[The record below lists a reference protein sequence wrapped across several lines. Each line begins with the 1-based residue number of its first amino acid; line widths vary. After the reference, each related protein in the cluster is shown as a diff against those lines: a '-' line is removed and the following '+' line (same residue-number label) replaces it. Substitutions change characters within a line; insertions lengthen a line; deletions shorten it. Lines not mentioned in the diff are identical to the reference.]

1 MSASASPPL
10 RYTGLRIKRLEDPR
24 LLTGRGRYLDDLGLP
39 RMLFASFVRSPHA
52 HARIVR
58 IDAAAARAWPGVAAV
73 VTADDLRA
81 VTRPLSPRL
90 DGPGY
95 TPTAWP
101 ALADG
106 VASFCGEAVAAVVAV
121 NPYVAADARELVTVE
136 WETRPAVAT
145 IDQALESNR
154 ILFQRRYR
162 QGDVDGAFAGA
173 PIVLRETFEHGRCA
187 PSPLELRGI
196 LADWDGEALTVWSPH
211 QAPSLLRTAL
221 ADALALPHARI
232 RIISPDVGGGF
243 GLKMQVFPE
252 DVTVAA
258 LSRRLG
264 RPVKWL
270 EERRENL
277 AAASQA
283 RGQRTTVE
291 LAAAADGTLLALRSR
306 VMSDNGAYHA
316 YPTTGVLEPLGTAS
330 IMPGPYRISTSEFEA
345 LALATHEPPLG
356 AYRGVGMTMGAFV
369 AERMLDL
376 LAARLRLDPAEIR
389 RRNLIPREAYPF
401 TSATGYTYDSGD
413 FPKALEE
420 ALAAVEY
427 DKLRHEQEAAR
438 AAGRLV
444 GIGIACYT
452 EYTGMGSAGFR
463 RRGAV
468 EVPGIE
474 AATVTMD
481 ADATARCAVSFP
493 TQGQGHAT
501 TVAQIVAD
509 RLGLT
514 LEDVRLQRVDTA
526 ESPRGSGTFASRGTV
541 AILGTAAVAA
551 DRVGEKLRALA
562 ALRLEA
568 AAADVELAGGRA
580 YVRGFPDRSIALAEI
595 ARIAYSPPQDG
606 LPDGF
611 APGLQATV
619 YCDLPGP
626 TFSGAVHVAVVEV
639 DPATGRVAVRR
650 YALVEDCGRVINPV
664 IVEGQIH
671 GAVAQ
676 GIGEAL
682 LESVVHDDAGQLL
695 TATLMDYALPRA
707 DDLPLL
713 EIGHLETLSPVT
725 PGGVKGM
732 GEGGTIGAPAA
743 IANAVADAVRHLGV
757 QITTLPIRP
766 EWLLQSSATRPERPN
781 MRTS

>member
-1 MSASASPPL
+1 MNVGDSPPL
-10 RYTGLRIKRLEDPR
+10 RYTGMRIKRLEDPR
-24 LLTGRGRYLDDLGLP
+24 LLTGRGRYLDDLALP

-58 IDAAAARAWPGVAAV
+58 IDATAARALPGVAAV
-73 VTADDLRA
+73 ITAEDLRA
-81 VTRPLSPRL
+81 VTRPLAPRL
-90 DGPGY
+90 DGAGF

-101 ALADG
+101 ALADD
-106 VASFCGEAVAAVVAV
+106 VARYCGEAVAAVIAAD
-121 NPYVAADARELVTVE
+121 PYVVADARELVTVE
-136 WETRPAVAT
+136 WEPRPAVVT
-145 IDQALESNR
+145 IDQALTSNQ
-154 ILFQRRYR
+154 ILFQRCHR
-162 QGDVDGAFAGA
+162 QGDVDRAFASA
-173 PIVLRETFEHGRCA
+173 PIVIRETFEHGRCA
-187 PSPLELRGI
+187 PSPIELRGI
-196 LADWDGEALTVWSPH
+196 LADWDGDALTIWSGN
-211 QAPSLLRTAL
+211 QSPSLMRTAL
-221 ADALALPHARI
+221 AEALGLPHARV

-252 DVTVAA
+252 DVAVAA
-258 LSRRLG
+258 LTRRLG

-291 LAAAADGTLLALRSR
+291 MAAATDGTVLALRSR

-330 IMPGPYRISTSEFEA
+330 IMPGPYRIGAYEFEA
-345 LALATHEPPLG
+345 LALATHKPPLG

-369 AERMLDL
+369 TERMLDL
-376 LAARLRLDPAEIR
+376 VAARLSLDPAEVR

-420 ALAAVEY
+420 ALAAIDY
-427 DKLRHEQEAAR
+427 DKLRHEQAASR
-438 AAGRLV
+438 SEGRLV
-444 GIGIACYT
+444 GIGMACYT

-474 AATVTMD
+474 AATVTVD
-481 ADATARCAVSFP
+481 ADATVRCAVSFP

-509 RLGLT
+509 RLGLR

-541 AILGTAAVAA
+541 AMLGSAAVAA

-562 ALRLEA
+562 GSRLEA

-580 YVRGFPDRSIALAEI
+580 FVRGFPDRAIALAEI
-595 ARIAYSPPQDG
+595 TRLAYSPPLGG
-606 LPDGF
+606 LPEGLT
-611 APGLQATV
+611 PGLQATV

-626 TFSGAVHVAVVEV
+626 TFSGAVHVAVVEI

-650 YALVEDCGRVINPV
+650 YALVEDCGRVVNPV

-682 LESVVHDDAGQLL
+682 LESVVYDDDGQLL

-713 EIGHLETLSPVT
+713 EIGHLETPSPLT

-732 GEGGTIGAPAA
+732 GEGGTIGAPAT

-766 EWLLQSSATRPERPN
+766 ESLLRGSTARPER
-781 MRTS
+781 RT

>member
-1 MSASASPPL
+1 MTAGDGPPL
-10 RYTGLRIKRLEDPR
+10 RYTGMRIKRLEDPR

-58 IDAAAARAWPGVAAV
+58 IDTRAASALPGVVDV

-81 VTRPLSPRL
+81 VTKPLAPRL
-90 DGPGY
+90 EGSGF

-106 VASFCGEAVAAVVAV
+106 VARYCGEAVAVVVAES
-121 NPYVAADARELVTVE
+121 PYVAADARDRVE
-136 WETRPAVAT
+136 VAWESKAAVAT
-145 IDQALESNR
+145 IDQALAANQ

-162 QGDVDGAFAGA
+162 QGDVDGAFARA
-173 PIVLRETFEHGRCA
+173 PIVVRETFEHGRCA
-187 PSPLELRGI
+187 PSPLEVRGI
-196 LADWDGEALTVWSPH
+196 LADWDGEALTIWSGN
-211 QAPSLLRTAL
+211 QSPSIMRTAL
-221 ADALALPHARI
+221 ADALGLPHARV
-232 RIISPDVGGGF
+232 RIVCPDVGGGF

-252 DVTVAA
+252 DVAVAA
-258 LSRRLG
+258 LARRLG

-291 LAAAADGTLLALRSR
+291 LAAAADGTVLALRSC

-316 YPTTGVLEPLGTAS
+316 FPTTGVLEPLGTAS
-330 IMPGPYRISTSEFEA
+330 IMPGPYRISAYEFEA
-345 LALATHEPPLG
+345 LALATHKPPLG

-376 LAARLRLDPAEIR
+376 AAQRLGLDPAEIR

-401 TSATGYTYDSGD
+401 TSATGYVYDSGD
-413 FPKALEE
+413 YLKALEE
-420 ALAAVEY
+420 ALAVVEY
-427 DKLRHEQEAAR
+427 DKLRLEQSDAR
-438 AAGRLV
+438 AVGRLV

-468 EVPGIE
+468 EMPGIE
-474 AATVTMD
+474 AATVTID
-481 ADATARCAVSFP
+481 ADATVRCAVSFP

-501 TVAQIVAD
+501 TIAQLVAD
-509 RLGLT
+509 RLGLA

-526 ESPRGSGTFASRGTV
+526 ESPPGSGTFASRGTV
-541 AILGTAAVAA
+541 AMLGTAAAAA
-551 DRVGEKLRALA
+551 DRVGDKLRALA
-562 ALRLEA
+562 AHRLEA
-568 AAADVELAGGRA
+568 SAADVELAGGRA
-580 YVRGFPDRSIALAEI
+580 FVRGFPGRSIAVAELT
-595 ARIAYSPPQDG
+595 RLAYSPPLGG
-606 LPDGF
+606 LPAGL
-611 APGLQATV
+611 APGLEATV
-619 YCDLPGP
+619 FCDLPGP

-639 DPATGRVAVRR
+639 DAATGRVAVRR

-695 TATLMDYALPRA
+695 TATLMDYALPKA
-707 DDLPLL
+707 DDVPSF
-713 EIGHLETLSPVT
+713 EIVHLETLSPVT

-757 QITTLPIRP
+757 QITTLPIRA
-766 EWLLQSSATRPERPN
+766 ESLLGASARSGTRL
-781 MRTS
+781 T

>member
-1 MSASASPPL
+1 MSAGDSPPL
-10 RYTGLRIKRLEDPR
+10 RYTGMRIKRLEDPR
-24 LLTGRGRYLDDLGLP
+24 LLSGRGRYLDDLALP

-58 IDAAAARAWPGVAAV
+58 IDAGAARALPGVVAV
-73 VTADDLRA
+73 LTADDLRSA
-81 VTRPLSPRL
+81 AKPLAPRL
-90 DGPGY
+90 DGTGF

-106 VASFCGEAVAAVVAV
+106 VARYCGEAVAAVVAAS
-121 NPYVAADARELVTVE
+121 PYVAADACELVTVD
-136 WETRPAVAT
+136 WEPRPAVAT
-145 IDQALESNR
+145 IEQALASQQ
-154 ILFQRRYR
+154 ILFERRHR
-162 QGDVDGAFAGA
+162 QGDVDGAFARA
-173 PIVLRETFEHGRCA
+173 AIVLRETFEHGRCA
-187 PSPLELRGI
+187 PSPLEVRGA
-196 LADWDGEALTVWSPH
+196 LADWDGEALTIWSGS
-211 QAPSLLRTAL
+211 QSPSMMRTAL
-221 ADALALPHARI
+221 AEALGLPHARV
-232 RIISPDVGGGF
+232 RIITPDVGGGF

-252 DVTVAA
+252 DVALGA

-264 RPVKWL
+264 RPVKWI

-277 AAASQA
+277 VAATQA

-291 LAAAADGTLLALRSR
+291 LAAAADGTVLALRAR

-330 IMPGPYRISTSEFEA
+330 IMPGPYRISAYEFEA
-345 LALATHEPPLG
+345 LALATNKPPLG

-376 LAARLRLDPAEIR
+376 LAERLQLDPAEVR
-389 RRNLIPREAYPF
+389 RRNLIPRNAYPF

-413 FPKALEE
+413 YPKALEE
-420 ALAAVEY
+420 ALAAVGYE
-427 DKLRHEQEAAR
+427 DLRREQRSGR
-438 AAGRLV
+438 ADGRLM

-474 AATVTMD
+474 AATVTVD
-481 ADATARCAVSFP
+481 ADATVRCSVSFP

-501 TVAQIVAD
+501 TIAQLVAD
-509 RLGLT
+509 RLGLR
-514 LEDVRLQRVDTA
+514 LEDVRLERADTA

-541 AILGTAAVAA
+541 AMVGSAAVAA
-551 DRVGEKLRALA
+551 DQIGDKLRILA
-562 ALRLEA
+562 AHRLEA
-568 AAADVELAGGRA
+568 AHRDVELSGGRA
-580 YVRGFPDRSIALAEI
+580 FVRGFPDRSVALAEI
-595 ARIAYSPPQDG
+595 ARMAYSPPRGG
-606 LPDGF
+606 LPDGV
-611 APGLQATV
+611 APGLAATV

-639 DPATGRVAVRR
+639 DPATGRVALKR

-682 LESVVHDDAGQLL
+682 LESVVYDGDGQLL

-707 DDLPLL
+707 DDLPSF
-713 EIGHLETLSPVT
+713 EVSHLETPSPLT

-732 GEGGTIGAPAA
+732 GEGGTIGAPAT

-766 EWLLQSSATRPERPN
+766 ESLLGRSAMRAERP
-781 MRTS
+781 T

>member
-1 MSASASPPL
+1 MSAGEAPPM
-10 RYTGLRIKRLEDPR
+10 RYTGMRIKRVEDPR

-39 RMLFASFVRSPHA
+39 RMLFASFVRSPYA

-58 IDAAAARAWPGVAAV
+58 IDAAAARVLPGVVAV

-81 VTRPLSPRL
+81 VAKPLAPRL
-90 DGPGY
+90 DGGGF

-106 VASFCGEAVAAVVAV
+106 VARFCGEAVATVVATSA
-121 NPYVAADARELVTVE
+121 YVAADARELVTIE
-136 WETRPAVAT
+136 WEAKPVVAS
-145 IDQALESNR
+145 IDQALASNQ
-154 ILFQRRYR
+154 ILFQRRHR
-162 QGDVDGAFAGA
+162 QGDVDGAFARA
-173 PIVLRETFEHGRCA
+173 PIVVHQTFEHARCA
-187 PSPLELRGI
+187 PSPLEPRGI
-196 LADWDGEALTVWSPH
+196 LADWDGEALTVWSAN
-211 QAPSLLRTAL
+211 QAPSIMRTAL
-221 ADALALPHARI
+221 ADALGLPHARV
-232 RIISPDVGGGF
+232 RIVSPDVGGGF

-252 DVTVAA
+252 DVAVAA
-258 LSRRLG
+258 LARRLG
-264 RPVKWL
+264 R
-270 EERRENL
+270 
-277 AAASQA
+277 
-283 RGQRTTVE
+283 
-291 LAAAADGTLLALRSR
+291 
-306 VMSDNGAYHA
+306 
-316 YPTTGVLEPLGTAS
+316 LEPLGTAS
-330 IMPGPYRISTSEFEA
+330 IMPGPYRIMAYEFEA
-345 LALATHEPPLG
+345 LALATHKPPLG

-376 LAARLRLDPAEIR
+376 VAERLKLDPADVR

-413 FPKALEE
+413 YPKALEE

-427 DKLRHEQEAAR
+427 DKLRHEQEVAR

-463 RRGAV
+463 QRGAV

-474 AATVTMD
+474 AATVTVD
-481 ADATARCAVSFP
+481 ADATVRCAVSFP

-501 TVAQIVAD
+501 TIAQIVAD
-509 RLGLT
+509 RLGLA

-526 ESPRGSGTFASRGTV
+526 ESPPGSGTFASRGTV
-541 AILGTAAVAA
+541 AMLGSAAVAA
-551 DRVGEKLRALA
+551 DRIGDKLRALA
-562 ALRLEA
+562 AHRLEA
-568 AAADVELAGGRA
+568 AAPDVELAGGRA
-580 YVRGFPDRSIALAEI
+580 FVRGFPDRSIALAELT
-595 ARIAYSPPQDG
+595 RIAYSPPRGG
-606 LPDGF
+606 LPDGLT
-611 APGLQATV
+611 PGLEATV

-639 DPATGRVAVRR
+639 DPATGRVTVRR
-650 YALVEDCGRVINPV
+650 YALVEDCGRVINPL

-682 LESVVHDDAGQLL
+682 LESVVYDDDGQLL

-707 DDLPLL
+707 DDLPLI
-713 EIGHLETLSPVT
+713 EIGHLETPSPIT

-732 GEGGTIGAPAA
+732 GEGGTIGAPAT

-766 EWLLQSSATRPERPN
+766 EALLGRSVTRSERP
-781 MRTS
+781 T

>member
-1 MSASASPPL
+1 MSAGASPPL

-39 RMLFASFVRSPHA
+39 NMLFASFVRSPHA

-73 VTADDLRA
+73 ITADDLRA
-81 VTRPLSPRL
+81 VTRPLSPRVE
-90 DGPGY
+90 GPGY

-136 WETRPAVAT
+136 WEARPAVTT

-154 ILFQRRYR
+154 ILFQRRHR

-173 PIVLRETFEHGRCA
+173 PIVLRQTFEHGRCA

-221 ADALALPHARI
+221 ADALDLPHARI

-252 DVTVAA
+252 DVAVAA

-277 AAASQA
+277 VAASQA

-291 LAAAADGTLLALRSR
+291 VAAAADGTVLALRSR

-330 IMPGPYRISTSEFEA
+330 IMPGPYRISACEFEA
-345 LALATHEPPLG
+345 LALATHKPPLG

-376 LAARLRLDPAEIR
+376 LAERLSLDPAEIR

-420 ALAAVEY
+420 VLAAVEY

-468 EVPGIE
+468 EIPGIE

-501 TVAQIVAD
+501 TIAQLVAE

-541 AILGTAAVAA
+541 AMLGSAAVAA
-551 DRVGEKLRALA
+551 DRVGEKVRALA
-562 ALRLEA
+562 AHRLEA
-568 AAADVELAGGRA
+568 AAADVELTGGRA

-595 ARIAYSPPQDG
+595 AQIAYSPPRGG
-606 LPDGF
+606 LPDGL

-626 TFSGAVHVAVVEV
+626 TFSGAVHVAVVEI
-639 DPATGRVAVRR
+639 DPATGRVTVRR
-650 YALVEDCGRVINPV
+650 YALVEDCGRVINPM

-682 LESVVHDDAGQLL
+682 LESVVHDDDGQLL

-713 EIGHLETLSPVT
+713 EIAHLETPSPVT

-732 GEGGTIGAPAA
+732 GEGGTIGAPAT

-757 QITTLPIRP
+757 QITSLPIRP
-766 EWLLQSSATRPERPN
+766 ESLLGGSATGRSG
-781 MRTS
+781 RT

>member
-1 MSASASPPL
+1 MSAFDSPPL
-10 RYTGLRIKRLEDPR
+10 RYTGARVKRLEDPR

-39 RMLFASFVRSPHA
+39 RMLVASFVRSPHA

-58 IDAAAARAWPGVAAV
+58 IDAAAARAQPGVAAV

-81 VTRPLSPRL
+81 VTRPLSPRFE
-90 DGPGY
+90 GPGY

-106 VASFCGEAVAAVVAV
+106 VVGFCGEAVAAVVAAD
-121 NPYVAADARELVTVE
+121 PYTAADARELVAVE
-136 WETRPAVAT
+136 WEPRTAVAT
-145 IDQALESNR
+145 IDRALEANR
-154 ILFQRRYR
+154 ILFQRRHR
-162 QGDVDGAFAGA
+162 QGDVDGAFARA
-173 PIVLRETFEHGRCA
+173 AVVLRETFEHGRCA
-187 PSPLELRGI
+187 PSPLEPRGI

-211 QAPSLLRTAL
+211 QAPSVLRTAL
-221 ADALALPHARI
+221 ADALDLPHARV

-252 DVTVAA
+252 DIAVTA

-277 AAASQA
+277 VAASQA

-291 LAAAADGTLLALRSR
+291 IAAAADGTVLALRSR

-316 YPTTGVLEPLGTAS
+316 YPATGVLEPLGTAS
-330 IMPGPYRISTSEFEA
+330 IMPGPYRISAYEFEA
-345 LALATHEPPLG
+345 LALATHKPPLG

-376 LAARLRLDPAEIR
+376 LAERLSLDPAEIR

-413 FPKALEE
+413 FPKALDE

-427 DKLRHEQEAAR
+427 EKLRREQAAAR

-468 EVPGIE
+468 EMPGIE
-474 AATVTMD
+474 AATITMD
-481 ADATARCAVSFP
+481 PDATARCAVSFP

-501 TVAQIVAD
+501 TIAQLVAD
-509 RLGLT
+509 RLGLA
-514 LEDVRLQRVDTA
+514 LEAVRLQRVDTA

-541 AILGTAAVAA
+541 AMLGSAAVAA
-551 DRVGEKLRALA
+551 DRVGDKLRALA
-562 ALRLEA
+562 AHRLEA
-568 AAADVELAGGRA
+568 SAADVELAGGRA
-580 YVRGFPDRSIALAEI
+580 FVRGFPDRAIPLAEI
-595 ARIAYSPPQDG
+595 ARAAYSPPHDG
-606 LPDGF
+606 LPDGL

-626 TFSGAVHVAVVEV
+626 TFSGAVHVAVVEI
-639 DPATGRVAVRR
+639 DPSTGRIAVRR

-682 LESVVHDDAGQLL
+682 LEAVVHDDDGQLL

-707 DDLPLL
+707 DDLPSL
-713 EIGHLETLSPVT
+713 EIGHLETPSPVT

-757 QITTLPIRP
+757 HITTLPIRP
-766 EWLLQSSATRPERPN
+766 ESLPQRSSANT
-781 MRTS
+781 RTS

>member
-1 MSASASPPL
+1 MSALASPPL
-10 RYTGLRIKRLEDPR
+10 RYTGMRIKRLEDPR

-39 RMLFASFVRSPHA
+39 RMLFASFVRSPYA
-52 HARIVR
+52 HARIAR
-58 IDAAAARAWPGVAAV
+58 IDTAAARVLPGVVAV

-81 VTRPLSPRL
+81 VTKPLAPRL
-90 DGPGY
+90 DGPGF

-101 ALADG
+101 ALADS
-106 VASFCGEAVAAVVAV
+106 VARFCGEAVGIVVAES
-121 NPYVAADARELVTVE
+121 PYVAADARELVTVE
-136 WETRPAVAT
+136 WEAKPVVAS
-145 IDQALESNR
+145 IDQALASNQ
-154 ILFQRRYR
+154 ILFQRRHR
-162 QGDVDGAFAGA
+162 QGDVDGAFSRA
-173 PIVLRETFEHGRCA
+173 PIVVRQTFEHGRCA
-187 PSPLELRGI
+187 PSPLEPRGI
-196 LADWDGEALTVWSPH
+196 LADWDGEALTVWSPN
-211 QAPSLLRTAL
+211 QSPSIMRTAL
-221 ADALALPHARI
+221 ANALDLPHARV
-232 RIISPDVGGGF
+232 RIVSPDVGGGF

-252 DVTVAA
+252 DVAVAA
-258 LSRRLG
+258 LTRRLG

-283 RGQRTTVE
+283 RAQRTAAEV
-291 LAAAADGTLLALRSR
+291 AAAADGTVLALRAR

-330 IMPGPYRISTSEFEA
+330 IMPGPYRISAYEFEA
-345 LALATHEPPLG
+345 LALATNKPPLG

-376 LAARLRLDPAEIR
+376 VAERLRLDPAEVR

-413 FPKALEE
+413 YPKALEE

-427 DKLRHEQEAAR
+427 DKLRHEQETAR
-438 AAGRLV
+438 AEGRLV

-474 AATVTMD
+474 AATVTID
-481 ADATARCAVSFP
+481 ADATVRCAVSFP

-501 TVAQIVAD
+501 TIAQIVAD
-509 RLGLT
+509 RLGLA

-541 AILGTAAVAA
+541 AMLGTAAVAA
-551 DRVGEKLRALA
+551 DRVGDKLRALA
-562 ALRLEA
+562 AHRLEA
-568 AAADVELAGGRA
+568 AAPDVELAGGRA
-580 YVRGFPDRSIALAEI
+580 FVRGFPDRSIALAEI
-595 ARIAYSPPQDG
+595 TRIAYSPPVGG
-606 LPDGF
+606 LPEGLT
-611 APGLQATV
+611 PGLEATV

-626 TFSGAVHVAVVEV
+626 TFSGAVHIAVVEV
-639 DPATGRVAVRR
+639 DPATGRVTVRR

-682 LESVVHDDAGQLL
+682 LESVLYDDDGQLL

-707 DDLPLL
+707 DDLPLF
-713 EIGHLETLSPVT
+713 EIGHLETPSPLT

-732 GEGGTIGAPAA
+732 GEGGTIGAPAT

-757 QITTLPIRP
+757 QITRLPIRP
-766 EWLLQSSATRPERPN
+766 ESLLGRSACIVERPI
-781 MRTS
+781 

>member
-1 MSASASPPL
+1 MNVGDSLPL
-10 RYTGLRIKRLEDPR
+10 RYMGMRIKRLEDPR
-24 LLTGRGRYLDDLGLP
+24 LLTGRGRYLDDLALP

-58 IDAAAARAWPGVAAV
+58 IDATAARALPGVAAV
-73 VTADDLRA
+73 ITAEDLRA
-81 VTRPLSPRL
+81 VTRPLAPRL
-90 DGPGY
+90 DGAGF

-101 ALADG
+101 ALADD
-106 VASFCGEAVAAVVAV
+106 VARYCGEAVAAVIAAD
-121 NPYVAADARELVTVE
+121 PYVVADARELVTVE
-136 WETRPAVAT
+136 WEPRPAVVT
-145 IDQALESNR
+145 IDQALTSNQ
-154 ILFQRRYR
+154 ILFQRCHR
-162 QGDVDGAFAGA
+162 QGDVDRAFASA
-173 PIVLRETFEHGRCA
+173 PIVIRETFEHGRCA
-187 PSPLELRGI
+187 PSPIELRGI
-196 LADWDGEALTVWSPH
+196 LADWDGDALTIWSGN
-211 QAPSLLRTAL
+211 QSPSLMRTAL
-221 ADALALPHARI
+221 AEALGLPHARV

-252 DVTVAA
+252 DVAVAA
-258 LSRRLG
+258 LTRRLG

-291 LAAAADGTLLALRSR
+291 MAAATDGTVLALRSR

-330 IMPGPYRISTSEFEA
+330 IMPGPYRIGAYEFEA
-345 LALATHEPPLG
+345 LALATHKPPLG

-369 AERMLDL
+369 TERMLDL
-376 LAARLRLDPAEIR
+376 VAARLSLDPAEVR

-420 ALAAVEY
+420 ALAAIDY
-427 DKLRHEQEAAR
+427 DKLRHEQAASR
-438 AAGRLV
+438 SEGRLV
-444 GIGIACYT
+444 GIGMACYT

-474 AATVTMD
+474 AATVTVD
-481 ADATARCAVSFP
+481 ADATVRCAVSFP

-509 RLGLT
+509 RLGLR

-541 AILGTAAVAA
+541 AMLGSAAVAA

-562 ALRLEA
+562 GSRLEA

-580 YVRGFPDRSIALAEI
+580 FVRGFPDRAIALAEI
-595 ARIAYSPPQDG
+595 TRLAYSPPLGG
-606 LPDGF
+606 LPEGLT
-611 APGLQATV
+611 PGLQATV

-626 TFSGAVHVAVVEV
+626 TFSGAVHVAVVEI

-650 YALVEDCGRVINPV
+650 YALVEDCGRVVNPV

-682 LESVVHDDAGQLL
+682 LESVVYDDDGQLL

-713 EIGHLETLSPVT
+713 EIGHLETPSPLT

-732 GEGGTIGAPAA
+732 GEGGTIGAPAT

-766 EWLLQSSATRPERPN
+766 ESLLRGSTARPERP
-781 MRTS
+781 T

>member
-1 MSASASPPL
+1 MSALASPPL
-10 RYTGLRIKRLEDPR
+10 RYTGMRIKRLEDPR

-39 RMLFASFVRSPHA
+39 RMLFASFVRSPYA
-52 HARIVR
+52 HARIAR
-58 IDAAAARAWPGVAAV
+58 IDTAAARALPGVVAV

-81 VTRPLSPRL
+81 VTKPLAPRL
-90 DGPGY
+90 DGPGF

-106 VASFCGEAVAAVVAV
+106 VARFCGEAVGIVVAES
-121 NPYVAADARELVTVE
+121 PYVAADARELVTVE
-136 WETRPAVAT
+136 WEAKPVVAS
-145 IDQALESNR
+145 IDQALASNQ
-154 ILFQRRYR
+154 ILFQRRHR
-162 QGDVDGAFAGA
+162 QGDVDGAFSRA
-173 PIVLRETFEHGRCA
+173 PIVVRQTFEHGRCA
-187 PSPLELRGI
+187 PSPLEPRGI
-196 LADWDGEALTVWSPH
+196 LADWDGEALTVWSPN
-211 QAPSLLRTAL
+211 QSPSIMRTAL
-221 ADALALPHARI
+221 ANALDLPHARV
-232 RIISPDVGGGF
+232 RIVSPDVGGGF

-252 DVTVAA
+252 DVAVAA
-258 LSRRLG
+258 LTRRLG

-283 RGQRTTVE
+283 RAQRTAAEV
-291 LAAAADGTLLALRSR
+291 AAAADGTVLALRAR

-330 IMPGPYRISTSEFEA
+330 IMPGPYRISAYEFEA
-345 LALATHEPPLG
+345 LALATNKPPLG

-376 LAARLRLDPAEIR
+376 VAERLRLDPAEVR

-413 FPKALEE
+413 YPKALEE

-427 DKLRHEQEAAR
+427 DTLRHEQETAR
-438 AAGRLV
+438 AEGRLV

-474 AATVTMD
+474 AATVTID
-481 ADATARCAVSFP
+481 ADATVRCAVSFP

-501 TVAQIVAD
+501 TIAQIVAD
-509 RLGLT
+509 RLGLA

-541 AILGTAAVAA
+541 AMLGTAAVAA
-551 DRVGEKLRALA
+551 DRVGDKLRALA
-562 ALRLEA
+562 AHRLEA
-568 AAADVELAGGRA
+568 AAPDVELAGGRA
-580 YVRGFPDRSIALAEI
+580 FVRGFPDRSIALAEI
-595 ARIAYSPPQDG
+595 TRIAYSPPVGG
-606 LPDGF
+606 LPEGLT
-611 APGLQATV
+611 PGLEATV

-626 TFSGAVHVAVVEV
+626 TFSGAVHIAVVEV
-639 DPATGRVAVRR
+639 DPATGRVTVRR

-682 LESVVHDDAGQLL
+682 LESVVYDDDGQLL

-707 DDLPLL
+707 DDLPLF
-713 EIGHLETLSPVT
+713 EIGHLETPSPLT

-732 GEGGTIGAPAA
+732 GEGGTIGAPAT

-757 QITTLPIRP
+757 QITRLPIRP
-766 EWLLQSSATRPERPN
+766 ESLLGRSACIAERPI
-781 MRTS
+781 

>member
-1 MSASASPPL
+1 MSAGESPPL
-10 RYTGLRIKRLEDPR
+10 RYTGMRIKRLEDPR

-39 RMLFASFVRSPHA
+39 RMLFASFVRSPYA

-58 IDAAAARAWPGVAAV
+58 IDAAAARALPGVVAV
-73 VTADDLRA
+73 VTADDLRTVA
-81 VTRPLSPRL
+81 KPLAPRL
-90 DGPGY
+90 DGGGF

-101 ALADG
+101 TLADG
-106 VASFCGEAVAAVVAV
+106 VARFCGEAVATVVATSA
-121 NPYVAADARELVTVE
+121 YVAADARELVTVE
-136 WETRPAVAT
+136 WEAKPVVAS
-145 IDQALESNR
+145 IDQALASNQ
-154 ILFQRRYR
+154 ILFQRRHR
-162 QGDVDGAFAGA
+162 QGDVDGAFARA
-173 PIVLRETFEHGRCA
+173 PIVVRQTFEHARCA
-187 PSPLELRGI
+187 PSPLEPRGI
-196 LADWDGEALTVWSPH
+196 LADWDGDALTIWSAN
-211 QAPSLLRTAL
+211 QAPSIMRTAL
-221 ADALALPHARI
+221 ADALGLPHARV
-232 RIISPDVGGGF
+232 RIVSPDVGGGF

-252 DVTVAA
+252 DVAVAA
-258 LSRRLG
+258 LARRLG

-283 RGQRTTVE
+283 RAQRTTVE
-291 LAAAADGTLLALRSR
+291 VAAAADGTVLALRSR

-330 IMPGPYRISTSEFEA
+330 IMPGPYRIMAYEFEA
-345 LALATHEPPLG
+345 LALATHKPPLG

-376 LAARLRLDPAEIR
+376 VAERLKLDPADVR

-413 FPKALEE
+413 YPKALEE

-427 DKLRHEQEAAR
+427 DKLRHEQEVAR

-463 RRGAV
+463 QRGAV

-474 AATVTMD
+474 AATVTVD
-481 ADATARCAVSFP
+481 ADATVRCAVSFP

-501 TVAQIVAD
+501 TIAQIVAD
-509 RLGLT
+509 RLGLA

-526 ESPRGSGTFASRGTV
+526 ESPPGSGTFASRGTV
-541 AILGTAAVAA
+541 AMLGSAAVAA
-551 DRVGEKLRALA
+551 DRIGDKLRALA
-562 ALRLEA
+562 AHRLEA
-568 AAADVELAGGRA
+568 AAPDVELAGGRA
-580 YVRGFPDRSIALAEI
+580 FVRGFPDRSIALAELT
-595 ARIAYSPPQDG
+595 RIAYSPPRGG
-606 LPDGF
+606 LPDGLT
-611 APGLQATV
+611 PGLEATV

-639 DPATGRVAVRR
+639 DRATGRVTVRR
-650 YALVEDCGRVINPV
+650 YALVEDCGRVINPL

-682 LESVVHDDAGQLL
+682 LESVVYDDDGQLL

-707 DDLPLL
+707 DDLPLI
-713 EIGHLETLSPVT
+713 EIGHLETPSPIT

-732 GEGGTIGAPAA
+732 GEGGTIGAPAT

-766 EWLLQSSATRPERPN
+766 EALLGRSVTRSERP
-781 MRTS
+781 T

>member
-1 MSASASPPL
+1 MSAGPPPL
-10 RYTGLRIKRLEDPR
+10 RYTGMRIKRLEDPR

-39 RMLFASFVRSPHA
+39 RMLVASFVRSPYA

-58 IDAAAARAWPGVAAV
+58 IDTAAARALPGIVAV

-81 VTRPLSPRL
+81 VTKPLAPRL
-90 DGPGY
+90 DGGGF

-106 VASFCGEAVAAVVAV
+106 IARFGGEAVAAVVATD
-121 NPYVAADARELVTVE
+121 PYVAADARELVTVE
-136 WETRPAVAT
+136 WEAKPVVAS
-145 IDQALESNR
+145 IDQALASNQ
-154 ILFQRRYR
+154 ILFQRRHR
-162 QGDVDGAFAGA
+162 QGDVDGAFARA
-173 PIVLRETFEHGRCA
+173 AIVLRQTFEHGRCA
-187 PSPLELRGI
+187 PSPLEPRGI
-196 LADWDGEALTVWSPH
+196 LADWDGDALTIWSAN
-211 QAPSLLRTAL
+211 QAPSIMRTAL
-221 ADALALPHARI
+221 ADALGLPHAQVRI
-232 RIISPDVGGGF
+232 VSPDVGGGF

-252 DVTVAA
+252 DVAVAA
-258 LSRRLG
+258 LARRLG

-283 RGQRTTVE
+283 RAQRTTVE
-291 LAAAADGTLLALRSR
+291 VAAATDGTVLALRSR

-330 IMPGPYRISTSEFEA
+330 IMPGPYRIMAYEFEA
-345 LALATHEPPLG
+345 LALATHKPPLG

-376 LAARLRLDPAEIR
+376 VAERLKLDPADVR

-413 FPKALEE
+413 YPKALEE

-427 DKLRHEQEAAR
+427 DKLRREQEAAR
-438 AAGRLV
+438 AEGRLV

-474 AATVTMD
+474 AATVTVD
-481 ADATARCAVSFP
+481 ADATVRCALSFP

-501 TVAQIVAD
+501 TIAQIVAD
-509 RLGLT
+509 RLGLA

-541 AILGTAAVAA
+541 AMLGTAAVAA
-551 DRVGEKLRALA
+551 DRVGDKLRALA
-562 ALRLEA
+562 AHRLEA
-568 AAADVELAGGRA
+568 AAPDVELAGGRA
-580 YVRGFPDRSIALAEI
+580 FVRGFPDRSIALAEI
-595 ARIAYSPPQDG
+595 TRIAYSPPRGG
-606 LPDGF
+606 LPDGL
-611 APGLQATV
+611 APGLEATV

-639 DPATGRVAVRR
+639 DPGTGRVTVRR
-650 YALVEDCGRVINPV
+650 YALVEDCGRVINPL

-682 LESVVHDDAGQLL
+682 LESVVYDDDGQLL

-713 EIGHLETLSPVT
+713 EIGHLETPSPIT

-732 GEGGTIGAPAA
+732 GEGGTIGAPAT

-766 EWLLQSSATRPERPN
+766 ESLLGRSVTGRERP
-781 MRTS
+781 T

>member
-10 RYTGLRIKRLEDPR
+10 RYTGMRIKRLEDPR

-39 RMLFASFVRSPHA
+39 RMLFATFVRSPHA

-58 IDAAAARAWPGVAAV
+58 IDATAARAWPGVAAV
-73 VTADDLRA
+73 ITADDLRA

-121 NPYVAADARELVTVE
+121 NPYVAADARELVTVG
-136 WETRPAVAT
+136 WEARPAVAT

-154 ILFQRRYR
+154 ILFHRRYR
-162 QGDVDGAFAGA
+162 QGDVDRAFAGA
-173 PIVLRETFEHGRCA
+173 PIVLRETFEHSRCA

-221 ADALALPHARI
+221 ADALDLPHARI

-252 DVTVAA
+252 DVAVAA

-291 LAAAADGTLLALRSR
+291 VAAAADGTVLALRSR
-306 VMSDNGAYHA
+306 VISDNGAYHA

-330 IMPGPYRISTSEFEA
+330 IMPGPYRISTYEFEA
-345 LALATHEPPLG
+345 LALATHKPPLG

-369 AERMLDL
+369 AERTLDL
-376 LAARLRLDPAEIR
+376 LAARLSLDPAEIR

-452 EYTGMGSAGFR
+452 EYTGMGSVGFR

-541 AILGTAAVAA
+541 AMLGTAAVAA

-562 ALRLEA
+562 AQRLEA

-595 ARIAYSPPQDG
+595 ARTAYSPPHGG
-606 LPDGF
+606 LPDGL

-682 LESVVHDDAGQLL
+682 LESVVHDDGGQLL

-707 DDLPLL
+707 DDLPSF
-713 EIGHLETLSPVT
+713 EIGHLETPSPVT

-732 GEGGTIGAPAA
+732 GEGGTIGAPAT

-757 QITTLPIRP
+757 QITTLPIRA
-766 EWLLQSSATRPERPN
+766 ESLLGGSATGR
-781 MRTS
+781 SGHI

>member
-1 MSASASPPL
+1 MNVGDSPPL
-10 RYTGLRIKRLEDPR
+10 RYTGMRIKRLEDPR
-24 LLTGRGRYLDDLGLP
+24 LLTGRGRYLDDLALP

-58 IDAAAARAWPGVAAV
+58 IDATAARALPGVAAV
-73 VTADDLRA
+73 ITAEDLRA
-81 VTRPLSPRL
+81 VTRPLAPRL
-90 DGPGY
+90 DGAGF

-101 ALADG
+101 ALADD
-106 VASFCGEAVAAVVAV
+106 VARYCGEAVAAVIAAD
-121 NPYVAADARELVTVE
+121 PYVVADARELVTVE
-136 WETRPAVAT
+136 WEPRPAVVT
-145 IDQALESNR
+145 IDQALTSNQ
-154 ILFQRRYR
+154 ILFQRCHR
-162 QGDVDGAFAGA
+162 QGDVDRAFASA
-173 PIVLRETFEHGRCA
+173 PIVIRETFEHGRCA
-187 PSPLELRGI
+187 PSPIELRGI
-196 LADWDGEALTVWSPH
+196 LADWDGDALTIWSGN
-211 QAPSLLRTAL
+211 QSPSLMRTAL
-221 ADALALPHARI
+221 AEALGLPHARV

-252 DVTVAA
+252 DVAVAA
-258 LSRRLG
+258 LTRRLG

-291 LAAAADGTLLALRSR
+291 MAAATDGTVLALRSR

-330 IMPGPYRISTSEFEA
+330 IMPGPYRIGAYEFEA
-345 LALATHEPPLG
+345 LALATHKPPLG

-369 AERMLDL
+369 TERMLDL
-376 LAARLRLDPAEIR
+376 VAARLSLDPAEVR

-420 ALAAVEY
+420 ALAAIDY
-427 DKLRHEQEAAR
+427 DKLRHEQAASR
-438 AAGRLV
+438 SEGRLV
-444 GIGIACYT
+444 GIGMACYT

-474 AATVTMD
+474 AATVTVD
-481 ADATARCAVSFP
+481 ADATVRCAVSFP

-509 RLGLT
+509 RLGLR

-541 AILGTAAVAA
+541 AMLGSAAVAA

-562 ALRLEA
+562 GSRLEA

-580 YVRGFPDRSIALAEI
+580 FVRGFPDRAIALAEI
-595 ARIAYSPPQDG
+595 TRLAYSPPLGG
-606 LPDGF
+606 LPEGLT
-611 APGLQATV
+611 PGLQATV

-626 TFSGAVHVAVVEV
+626 TFSGAVHVAVVEI

-650 YALVEDCGRVINPV
+650 YALVEDCGRVVNPV

-682 LESVVHDDAGQLL
+682 LESVVYDDDGQLL

-713 EIGHLETLSPVT
+713 EIGHLETPSPLT

-732 GEGGTIGAPAA
+732 GEGGTIGAPAT

-766 EWLLQSSATRPERPN
+766 ESLLRGSTARPERP
-781 MRTS
+781 T

>member
-1 MSASASPPL
+1 VTKPL
-10 RYTGLRIKRLEDPR
+10 
-24 LLTGRGRYLDDLGLP
+24 
-39 RMLFASFVRSPHA
+39 A
-52 HARIVR
+52 
-58 IDAAAARAWPGVAAV
+58 
-73 VTADDLRA
+73 
-81 VTRPLSPRL
+81 PRL
-90 DGPGY
+90 DGPGF

-106 VASFCGEAVAAVVAV
+106 VARFCGEAVGIVVAES
-121 NPYVAADARELVTVE
+121 PYVAADARELVTVE
-136 WETRPAVAT
+136 WEAKPVVAS
-145 IDQALESNR
+145 IDQALASNQ
-154 ILFQRRYR
+154 ILFQRRHR
-162 QGDVDGAFAGA
+162 QGDVDGAFSRA
-173 PIVLRETFEHGRCA
+173 PIVVRQTFEHGRCA
-187 PSPLELRGI
+187 PSPLEPRGI
-196 LADWDGEALTVWSPH
+196 LADWDGEALTVWSPN
-211 QAPSLLRTAL
+211 QSPSIMRTAL
-221 ADALALPHARI
+221 ANALDLPHARV
-232 RIISPDVGGGF
+232 RIVSPDVGGGF

-252 DVTVAA
+252 DVAVAA
-258 LSRRLG
+258 LTRRLG

-283 RGQRTTVE
+283 RAQRTAAEV
-291 LAAAADGTLLALRSR
+291 AAAADGTVLALRAR

-330 IMPGPYRISTSEFEA
+330 IMPGPYRISAYEFEA
-345 LALATHEPPLG
+345 LALATNKPPLG

-376 LAARLRLDPAEIR
+376 VAERLRLDPAEVR

-413 FPKALEE
+413 YPKALEE

-427 DKLRHEQEAAR
+427 DKLRHEQETAR
-438 AAGRLV
+438 AEGRLV

-474 AATVTMD
+474 AATVTID
-481 ADATARCAVSFP
+481 ADATVRCAVSFP

-501 TVAQIVAD
+501 TIAQIVAD
-509 RLGLT
+509 RLGLA

-541 AILGTAAVAA
+541 AMLGTAAVAA
-551 DRVGEKLRALA
+551 DRVGDKLRALA
-562 ALRLEA
+562 AHRLEA
-568 AAADVELAGGRA
+568 AAPDVELAGGRA
-580 YVRGFPDRSIALAEI
+580 FVRGFPDRSIALAEI
-595 ARIAYSPPQDG
+595 TRIAYSPPVGG
-606 LPDGF
+606 LPEGLT
-611 APGLQATV
+611 PGLEATV

-626 TFSGAVHVAVVEV
+626 TFSGAVHIAVVEV
-639 DPATGRVAVRR
+639 DPATGRVTVRR

-676 GIGEAL
+676 GLGEAL
-682 LESVVHDDAGQLL
+682 LESVVYDDDGQLL

-707 DDLPLL
+707 DDLPLF
-713 EIGHLETLSPVT
+713 EIGHLETPSPLT

-732 GEGGTIGAPAA
+732 GEGGTIGAPAT

-757 QITTLPIRP
+757 QITRLPIRP
-766 EWLLQSSATRPERPN
+766 ESLLGRSACLAERPI
-781 MRTS
+781 